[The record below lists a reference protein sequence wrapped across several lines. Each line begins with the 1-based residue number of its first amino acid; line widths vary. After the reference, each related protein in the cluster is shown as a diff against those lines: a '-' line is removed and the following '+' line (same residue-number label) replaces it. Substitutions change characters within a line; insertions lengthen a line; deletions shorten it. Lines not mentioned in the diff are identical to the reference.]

1 MTRALLAATASL
13 VCAAALA
20 GCGGA
25 PGDILGLG
33 ISGGQQR
40 QAVRMHVEENGRAS
54 CNKRPLHQLPSALT
68 LDARNLVRDAKT
80 LAESGASY
88 GTPGTAQRN
97 FQLRTPDG
105 TVNWTEAAPGMP
117 PVLSDAEELALQ
129 MERQLC

>member
-1 MTRALLAATASL
+1 MRRAAFAVL
-13 VCAAALA
+13 CAALLA

-54 CNKRPLHQLPSALT
+54 CNKKALHQLPSAQI
-68 LDARNLVRDAKT
+68 LDARNIVRDAKPFT
-80 LAESGASY
+80 KSGVHFGS
-88 GTPGTAQRN
+88 PSPNQRT
-97 FQLRTPDG
+97 FELRTPDG
-105 TVNWTEAAPGMP
+105 TVDWTEAAVGVP
-117 PVLSDAEELALQ
+117 PVLSQAELLALE

>member
-1 MTRALLAATASL
+1 MTRATLAA
-13 VCAAALA
+13 AAALACAALIA

-40 QAVRMHVEENGRAS
+40 NAVRMHVEENGRAS
-54 CNKRPLHQLPSALT
+54 CDKGELHQLPSSLT

-80 LAESGASY
+80 LAESGASF
-88 GTPGTAQRN
+88 GSPNSAERN

-117 PVLSDAEELALQ
+117 PVLSDAEQLALEL
-129 MERQLC
+129 ERQLC